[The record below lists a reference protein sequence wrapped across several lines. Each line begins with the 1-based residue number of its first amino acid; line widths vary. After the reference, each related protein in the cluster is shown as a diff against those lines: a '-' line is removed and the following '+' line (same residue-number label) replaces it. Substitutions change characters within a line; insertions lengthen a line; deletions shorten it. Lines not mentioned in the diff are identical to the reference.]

1 MYKYDNTCTIFYSK
15 TSFKIIKYVLNGQK
29 TIIIELYS
37 CELNAV
43 DFTKNQIT
51 NHLQFNYSRIKTLI
65 HSLTRIESM
74 YTRVHIDTSFF
85 Y

>member
-43 DFTKNQIT
+43 DFKCRYNVI
-51 NHLQFNYSRIKTLI
+51 QFFSVENR
-65 HSLTRIESM
+65 
-74 YTRVHIDTSFF
+74 F
-85 Y
+85 

>member
-37 CELNAV
+37 CELNAN
-43 DFTKNQIT
+43 KE
-51 NHLQFNYSRIKTLI
+51 H
-65 HSLTRIESM
+65 
-74 YTRVHIDTSFF
+74 
-85 Y
+85 